1 MTDRFDSFV
10 VFAEMRTGSNFLE
23 VNLNAFE
30 GVACHGEAFNPH
42 FIGYPNSA
50 PILGVSL
57 KQRDRD
63 PNALLDAVSA
73 APGLNGFRYF
83 HDHDPRIFERMI
95 ADTRCAKVILT
106 RDPLESYVS
115 WKIAQATGQWKL
127 TDMKR
132 RKDAKAVF
140 DPVDYAD
147 HVGGLRAFQN
157 DLSRRLQVSGQA
169 PFRLTYDDLQS
180 LDVINGLAAFLGV
193 SARLEKLDSSLK
205 VQNPASLAS
214 KVINADEMAAAL
226 IARERRDLDDTPDFE
241 PRRFANVPSYVAGDQ
256 APLLFMPLRGGPTEQ
271 VTAWL
276 ASVEGV
282 GPDKLQRKMSQKDL
296 RQWKRAHKGHRSFT
310 VLRHPVARAHH
321 AFCNHIL
328 GNGPQVYNGIR
339 QTLIRR
345 YKLPLSPN
353 GPDETYTLDD
363 HRAAFSAFLSFLKP
377 NLNGQTAIR
386 VDAAWCTQAQALQG
400 FGTLV
405 PPDFVLREADLA
417 RDLDI
422 LARTVGCVP
431 CDLPPGKGDV
441 PFTLDE
447 TYTDDI
453 ETLTASAY
461 QRDYMAFGFDRW
473 RQAA

>member
-1 MTDRFDSFV
+1 MPDTFDSFV

-23 VNLNAFE
+23 ANLNAFE
-30 GVACHGEAFNPH
+30 GITCHGEAFNPH
-42 FIGYPNSA
+42 FIGYPSSA

-63 PNALLDAVSA
+63 PNALRNAISE

-83 HDHDPRIFERMI
+83 HDHDPRILDALI
-95 ADTRCAKVILT
+95 ADTRCAKVVLT

-132 RKDAKAVF
+132 RKEAKAVF
-140 DPVDYAD
+140 DPVDYAE
-147 HVGGLRAFQN
+147 HVGNLRAFQH

-180 LDVINGLAAFLGV
+180 LDVMNGLAAFLGV
-193 SARLEKLDSSLK
+193 PSRLEKLDTSLK
-205 VQNPASLAS
+205 VQNPASIAS
-214 KVINADEMAAAL
+214 KVANADEMAAAL
-226 IARERRDLDDTPDFE
+226 IARERRDLDEIPDFE
-241 PRRFANVPSYVAGDQ
+241 PRRFANVPSYVAGDR
-256 APLLFMPLRGGPTEQ
+256 ALLLFMPLRGGPTEQ
-271 VTAWL
+271 ITDWL
-276 ASVEGV
+276 ASIEGV
-282 GPDKLQRKMSQKDL
+282 APETLRRKMSQKDL
-296 RQWKRAHKGHRSFT
+296 RQWKRAHKGHRTFT

-321 AFCNHIL
+321 AFCTHIL

-345 YKLPLSPN
+345 YKLPLPPGGS
-353 GPDETYTLDD
+353 DETYTLDA
-363 HRAAFSAFLSFLKP
+363 HRAAFSAFLQFLKP

-422 LARTVGCVP
+422 LALTVGCVP
-431 CDLPPGKGDV
+431 CELPPGKGDA

-453 ETLTASAY
+453 EELAASAY
-461 QRDYMAFGFDRW
+461 QRDYMAFGFDKW
-473 RQAA
+473 R

>member
-1 MTDRFDSFV
+1 MPSIFDSFV

-23 VNLNAFE
+23 ANLNALE
-30 GVACHGEAFNPH
+30 GVTCHGEAFNPH
-42 FIGYPNSA
+42 FIGYPSSA
-50 PILGVSL
+50 PILGITL

-63 PNALLDAVSA
+63 PNALRDAISD

-83 HDHDPRIFERMI
+83 HDHDPRILDQLI
-95 ADTRCAKVILT
+95 ADTRCAKVTLT

-115 WKIAQATGQWKL
+115 WKIAQSTGQWKL

-132 RKDAKAVF
+132 RKEAKVVF
-140 DPVDYAD
+140 DPVDYAE
-147 HVGGLRAFQN
+147 HVGSLRAFQN

-180 LDVINGLAAFLGV
+180 IDVMNGLAAFLGV
-193 SARLEKLDSSLK
+193 QARLDKLDSRLK
-205 VQNPASLAS
+205 VQNPASIAS
-214 KVINADEMAAAL
+214 KVVNADEMAAAL
-226 IARERRDLDDTPDFE
+226 IARERRDLDETPDFE
-241 PRRFANVPSYVAGDQ
+241 PRRFANVPSYVAGEK

-271 VTAWL
+271 ITAWL
-276 ASVEGV
+276 ASVEGAD
-282 GPDKLQRKMSQKDL
+282 PETLRRKMSQKDV
-296 RQWKRAHKGHRSFT
+296 RQWKRAHKGHRTFT

-321 AFCNHIL
+321 AFCTHIL
-328 GNGPQVYNGIR
+328 GSGPQVYTGIR

-353 GPDETYTLDD
+353 GPDEHYSLDD
-363 HRAAFSAFLSFLKP
+363 HRAAFSAFLKFLKP

-405 PPDFVLREADLA
+405 TPDFVLRESDLA

-422 LARTVGCVP
+422 LARTVGCAP
-431 CDLPPGKGDV
+431 SPLPPTIADA
-441 PFTLDE
+441 PFTLEE
-447 TYTDDI
+447 TYTRDI
-453 ETLTASAY
+453 EALAASAY
-461 QRDYMAFGFDRW
+461 QRDYMAFGFGSW
-473 RQAA
+473 R